1 MAVTPGPG
9 PVSQATVER
18 VFLLCLMAASAALF
32 YETFNYAPASR
43 AFPAAVLI
51 LLFCCCAV
59 ALTRSVRRPR
69 DSASASFF
77 DHAPRFALALGLLVA
92 YTALLEFVGYYTTST
107 VMIVLL
113 PALLGYREWRV
124 IGATA
129 VLFLGFVWA
138 MFNLV
143 FQREMAREFFM
154 PWILGY

>member
-9 PVSQATVER
+9 PVSQATAER
-18 VFLLCLMAASAALF
+18 IFLLCLMAASAALF
-32 YETFNYAPASR
+32 YETFRYPSASR
-43 AFPAAVLI
+43 AYPAALLV

-59 ALTRSVRRPR
+59 ALTRNLRRPG
-69 DSASASFF
+69 DSAASFF

-92 YTALLEFVGYYTTST
+92 YTALLEFVGYYTTSAA
-107 VMIVLL
+107 MIVLL
-113 PALLGYREWRV
+113 PTLFGYRAWRV

-129 VLFLGFVWA
+129 VLYLGFVWVI
-138 MFNLV
+138 FNLV